1 MASILLADDNESMRV
16 TLSILLKNSG
26 HEVATA
32 ASGEEAIEKLGQEPF
47 DLVVTDLKMKN
58 IDGLEVVKA
67 ARTCV
72 PPVEA
77 VVITAYGSIELAVQ
91 AMKLGAFDFLTKS
104 FETEEFLLTVS
115 RALERRYL
123 ISEVRNLR
131 KTVKN
136 RYCLNNVICRNAE
149 MKKIL
154 DVVERISTTDT
165 SVLIEGE
172 SGVGK
177 ELVAKAIHNM
187 SHRSNGHFV
196 AINCGALPENLLES
210 ELFGHVKG
218 AFTGA
223 IANKAGLFEE
233 ASGGTLL
240 LDEIG
245 DMSTQTQVRL
255 LRVLQEMEIRRI
267 GSNKTTT
274 IDVRVI
280 SASNRDLRQLISEGR
295 FREDLYYRLNTV
307 TVTIPPLRERRE
319 DIPPLIEHFICSHS
333 ERLGKTFPSVSRE
346 VMGLLLSYNW
356 PGNVRELQHVIENIL
371 ILSSGETIQVSDLPA
386 SLWGNTGRSGLI
398 DKPSLKEMER
408 SFILACL
415 KENSWNQ
422 TKAARMMG
430 IGRNTLWRKLREY
443 NIIAE

>member
-1 MASILLADDNESMRV
+1 MALILLVDDNESMRT

-26 HEVATA
+26 HEVVTA
-32 ASGEEAIEKLGQEPF
+32 RSGEEALEKLGYEPF

-67 ARTCV
+67 ARSCV

-77 VVITAYGSIELAVQ
+77 VVITAFGSIEIAVQ

-104 FETEEFLLTVS
+104 FETDEFLLTVN

-123 ISEVRNLR
+123 ISEVTNLR
-131 KTVKN
+131 KAVKN
-136 RYCLNNVICRNAE
+136 QYCLDNIICKGPE
-149 MKKIL
+149 MKKVL
-154 DVVERISTTDT
+154 DVIERVSKTDS
-165 SVLIEGE
+165 SVLIGGE

-177 ELVAKAIHNM
+177 ELVAKAIHNL
-187 SHRSNGHFV
+187 SHRCGGHFV
-196 AINCGALPENLLES
+196 AINCGAIPENLLES

-233 ASGGTLL
+233 AGGGTIF

-245 DMSTQTQVRL
+245 DMPTQTQVRL

-267 GSNKTTT
+267 GSNKTSK

-280 SASNRDLRQLISEGR
+280 SASNRDLRQLIGEGR

-319 DIPPLIEHFICSHS
+319 DILPLLEHFLKIHS
-333 ERLGKTFPSVSRE
+333 QRIGKTVPALSRE
-346 VMGLLLSYNW
+346 ALALLTSYNW
-356 PGNVRELQHVIENIL
+356 PGNVRELDHVIENIL
-371 ILSSGETIQVSDLPA
+371 ILSDGETVQPLDLPA
-386 SLWGNTGRSGLI
+386 TIKKDAGAGPVAEKS
-398 DKPSLKEMER
+398 SLKELEKAY
-408 SFILACL
+408 ILECL
-415 KENSWNQ
+415 RKNSWNR
-422 TKAARMMG
+422 TAAARVMG

-443 NIIAE
+443 NITEE